1 MKLQL
6 GIKSKVYFHFDIRI
20 VRSQAAI
27 EGLRNQENVDEKGKG
42 NGRNV
47 RVREVAN

>member
-6 GIKSKVYFHFDIRI
+6 GIKSKVYFHFDIQI

-27 EGLRNQENVDEKGKG
+27 ERLRKQGIVDEKGKSNG
-42 NGRNV
+42 NGKNI
-47 RVREVAN
+47 